1 MMAEE
6 RRERIAAALV
16 QRGSMSIADITAQV
30 GCSVATARRD
40 LDTLARLGQ
49 VRRSRGG
56 AMATPTPPT
65 ASAAPGGPLVGGASP
80 GRATRRSAEPD
91 PFALIKGR
99 IARAAA
105 DLVMAGDSVGL
116 SGGTTTLEVARCLR
130 GRSLGLVTNALD
142 IARELASAPGASAPG
157 VRVVLI
163 GGVLN
168 ADMDELVGPL
178 AEDMLARIRVDTLFL
193 SVDGVSAEAGAT
205 IIGDLE
211 APVVRAFAA
220 RARRVVI
227 VADQRKIGRTAV
239 IQVLPLVA
247 VEILVTDAGPSPAR
261 EAIEGAGVRVIAV

>member
-142 IARELASAPGASAPG
+142 IARELIPP
-157 VRVVLI
+157 R
-163 GGVLN
+163 
-168 ADMDELVGPL
+168 
-178 AEDMLARIRVDTLFL
+178 R
-193 SVDGVSAEAGAT
+193 
-205 IIGDLE
+205 
-211 APVVRAFAA
+211 A
-220 RARRVVI
+220 RAWCSS
-227 VADQRKIGRTAV
+227 AAC
-239 IQVLPLVA
+239 
-247 VEILVTDAGPSPAR
+247 
-261 EAIEGAGVRVIAV
+261 

>member
-142 IARELASAPGASAPG
+142 IARELTSAPGA
-157 VRVVLI
+157 RVVLI

>member
-1 MMAEE
+1 
-6 RRERIAAALV
+6 
-16 QRGSMSIADITAQV
+16 
-30 GCSVATARRD
+30 
-40 LDTLARLGQ
+40 
-49 VRRSRGG
+49 
-56 AMATPTPPT
+56 MATPTPPT

-142 IARELASAPGASAPG
+142 IARELASAPGA
-157 VRVVLI
+157 RVVLI

>member
-1 MMAEE
+1 
-6 RRERIAAALV
+6 
-16 QRGSMSIADITAQV
+16 
-30 GCSVATARRD
+30 
-40 LDTLARLGQ
+40 
-49 VRRSRGG
+49 
-56 AMATPTPPT
+56 MATPTPPT

-80 GRATRRSAEPD
+80 GRATRRRAEPD

-116 SGGTTTLEVARCLR
+116 SGGMTTLEVARCLR

-142 IARELASAPGASAPG
+142 IARELASAPGAPAPG
-157 VRVVLI
+157 AEAPGAEAPGARVVLI

>member
-80 GRATRRSAEPD
+80 ARATRRSAEPD

-142 IARELASAPGASAPG
+142 IARELASAPGA
-157 VRVVLI
+157 RVVLI

-193 SVDGVSAEAGAT
+193 SVDGVSAEAGTT

-261 EAIEGAGVRVIAV
+261 KAIEGAGVRVIAV

>member
-80 GRATRRSAEPD
+80 ARATRRSAEPD

-142 IARELASAPGASAPG
+142 IARELASAPGA
-157 VRVVLI
+157 RVVLI

>member
-80 GRATRRSAEPD
+80 GRATRRRAEPD

-142 IARELASAPGASAPG
+142 IARELASAPGA
-157 VRVVLI
+157 RVVLI